1 MAAALLL
8 VHGLKQLALPSNSC
22 GILHSSSHALPDRPV
37 WAEGSKRK
45 NTSFCTSSHLLCGG
59 GGGGGGTRIALS

>member
-37 WAEGSKRK
+37 WGRREQ
-45 NTSFCTSSHLLCGG
+45 TQEHFLLHEHSPLVCGG
-59 GGGGGGTRIALS
+59 GVKGWG